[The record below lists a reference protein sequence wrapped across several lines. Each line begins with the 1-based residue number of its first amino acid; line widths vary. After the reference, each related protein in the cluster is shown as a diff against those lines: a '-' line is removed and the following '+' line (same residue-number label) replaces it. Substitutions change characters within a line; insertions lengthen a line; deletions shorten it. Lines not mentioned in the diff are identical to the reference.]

1 MKTMNAP
8 KETEDTA
15 DAAGKPA
22 AKEVPSLS
30 VLKLLAPY
38 LWPKERPS
46 FKLRIILAAILLVLA
61 KVSNVFAPLFF
72 KDAIDAL
79 ESQASLAVAAPLGVI
94 FAYGLVRVGAIF
106 FGELREAVFAAVAQG
121 AVRGV
126 GLSVFRHLHSLSLRF
141 HLERR
146 TGGLSRAIE
155 RGVKAIETLLR
166 FAVFSILPTLFEIAI
181 VLGILWNML
190 DWRFAAVTFVTIV
203 IYVTFTKYVTSWRL
217 GIRREMNEE
226 DSRAHSKAVDSLLNY
241 ETVKYF
247 GAERHEAA
255 RFDHALAAYEK
266 AAIKSSLSLSA
277 LNVGQA
283 VIISLGL
290 VLVMMMAAIGIR
302 NGTMTLGE
310 FVMVNAY
317 LIQLYQP
324 LNMFGFVYRE
334 IMQALIDMEKMFSLL
349 DVEAEV
355 PDKPNAP
362 SLAIDQGGIS
372 FKDVHFGYD
381 PRRPILK
388 GVSFDVPPG
397 RTVAIVGPSGAG
409 KSTITRLLYRF
420 YDVGSGSI
428 TIDGQDLR
436 DVAQNSVRA
445 AIGTVPQD
453 TVLFNDSILYN
464 ILYGRQGATEE
475 EAKEA
480 ARLARIADF
489 VETLPDGWNAEVG
502 ERGLKLSG
510 GEKQRVAIARTIL
523 KNPPILI
530 LDEATSALDTA
541 TEREIQTNLEELAV
555 GRTVIVIAHRLSTV
569 VNADE
574 ILVFQAGQIVE
585 RGCHRALL
593 AKGGVYADMWA
604 RQQEDRQTGADAA
617 GEAD

>member
-1 MKTMNAP
+1 MKTVTAP
-8 KETEDTA
+8 EKSADAGDETEI
-15 DAAGKPA
+15 
-22 AKEVPSLS
+22 KERPRLS
-30 VLKLLAPY
+30 VLRLLLPY
-38 LWPKERPS
+38 LWPKDRPS
-46 FKLRIILAAILLVLA
+46 FKLRIVLATICLVLA
-61 KVSNVFAPLFF
+61 KVSNVYAPLFF

-79 ESQASLAVAAPLGVI
+79 ENKPELAIAAPLGII
-94 FAYGLVRVGAIF
+94 FAYGLVRIGATL
-106 FGELREAVFAAVAQG
+106 FGEIREALFAAVAQG
-121 AVRGV
+121 AIRGV
-126 GLSVFRHLHSLSLRF
+126 GLDVFRHLHNLSLRF

-166 FAVFSILPTLFEIAI
+166 FAVFSVLPTIFEII
-181 VLGILWNML
+181 VVLAILWNML
-190 DWRFAAVTFVTIV
+190 DWRFAAVTAATII
-203 IYVTFTKYVTSWRL
+203 IYVTFTKYVTTWRL
-217 GIRREMNEE
+217 GIRRTMNEE
-226 DSRAHSKAVDSLLNY
+226 DSRAHSKAVDSLLNF

-247 GAERHEAA
+247 NAEKHEAR
-255 RFDHALAAYEK
+255 RFDQALGAYEK
-266 AAIKSSLSLSA
+266 AAVKSSISLSA

-283 VIISLGL
+283 TIISVGL
-290 VLVMMMAAIGIR
+290 VAVMMMAAVGIQ

-334 IMQALIDMEKMFSLL
+334 IMQALIDMEKMFGLL
-349 DVEAEV
+349 DVKPEV

-362 SLAIDQGGIS
+362 ELAVAEGAIA
-372 FKDVHFGYD
+372 FEDVHFAYD
-381 PRRPILK
+381 PRRPILQ
-388 GVSFDVPPG
+388 GVSFEVPAG
-397 RTVAIVGPSGAG
+397 KTVAVVGPSGAG
-409 KSTITRLLYRF
+409 KSTIGRLLYRF
-420 YDVGSGSI
+420 YDVQQGRI

-436 DVAQNSVRA
+436 DVDQTSVRA

-464 ILYGRQGATEE
+464 VLYGRQDASPA

-489 VETLPDGWNAEVG
+489 VEGLPDGWDAEVG

-541 TEREIQTNLEELAV
+541 TEREIQTNLEELAE
-555 GRTVIVIAHRLSTV
+555 GRTAIVIAHRLSTV

-574 ILVFQAGQIVE
+574 ILVFQGGKIVE
-585 RGCHRALL
+585 RGTHRMLMART
-593 AKGGVYADMWA
+593 GVYAEMWE
-604 RQQEDRQTGADAA
+604 RQQEDREEPEAA
-617 GEAD
+617 PA

>member
-1 MKTMNAP
+1 MKTTTAP
-8 KETEDTA
+8 EQSEEAVEKAKAA
-15 DAAGKPA
+15 DK
-22 AKEVPSLS
+22 PSLS
-30 VLKLLAPY
+30 VLRLLAPY
-38 LWPKERPS
+38 LWPKDRPA
-46 FKLRIILAAILLVLA
+46 FKLRIVLATICLVLA
-61 KVSNVFAPLFF
+61 KVSNVYAPLFF

-79 ESQASLAVAAPLGVI
+79 ENKPELAIAAPLGVI
-94 FAYGLVRVGAIF
+94 FAYGLVRIGATL
-106 FGELREAVFAAVAQG
+106 FGELREALFAAVAQG
-121 AVRGV
+121 AIRGV
-126 GLSVFRHLHSLSLRF
+126 GLSVFRHLHNLSLRF

-166 FAVFSILPTLFEIAI
+166 FAVFSVLPTIFEIII
-181 VLGILWNML
+181 VLAILWNML
-190 DWRFAAVTFVTIV
+190 DWRFAAVTAATIV
-203 IYVTFTKYVTSWRL
+203 IYVVFTKYVTTWRL
-217 GIRREMNEE
+217 GIRRKMNEE
-226 DSRAHSKAVDSLLNY
+226 DSRAHSKAVDSLLNF

-247 GAERHEAA
+247 NAEHHEAR
-255 RFDHALAAYEK
+255 RFDQALGAYEK
-266 AAIKSSLSLSA
+266 AAVKSSISLST

-283 VIISLGL
+283 VIISIGL
-290 VLVMMMAAIGIR
+290 VAVMAMAAIGIQK
-302 NGTMTLGE
+302 GTMTLGE

-349 DVEAEV
+349 DVKPEV

-362 SLAIDQGGIS
+362 PLAVGEGAIR
-372 FKDVHFGYD
+372 FEDVHFAYD
-381 PRRPILK
+381 PRRPILQ
-388 GVSFDVPPG
+388 GVSFDVPAG
-397 RTVAIVGPSGAG
+397 KTVAVVGPSGAG
-409 KSTITRLLYRF
+409 KSTIGRLLYRF
-420 YDVGSGSI
+420 YDVQQGRI

-436 DVAQNSVRA
+436 DVGQLSVRA

-464 ILYGRQGATEE
+464 VLYGRQDASPE

-489 VETLPDGWNAEVG
+489 VEGLPDGWDAEVG

-541 TEREIQTNLEELAV
+541 TEREIQTNLEELAE
-555 GRTVIVIAHRLSTV
+555 GRTAIVIAHRLSTV

-574 ILVFQAGQIVE
+574 ILVFQGGKIVE
-585 RGCHRALL
+585 RGKHRALM
-593 AKGGVYADMWA
+593 AEDGVYAEMWA
-604 RQQEDRQTGADAA
+604 RQQEDREEAEAVA
-617 GEAD
+617 G

>member
-1 MKTMNAP
+1 MTAP
-8 KETEDTA
+8 EKSAEAGDEAETKD
-15 DAAGKPA
+15 KPR
-22 AKEVPSLS
+22 LS
-30 VLKLLAPY
+30 VVRLLMPY
-38 LWPKERPS
+38 LWPKDRPS
-46 FKLRIILAAILLVLA
+46 FKLRIILATICLVLA
-61 KVSNVFAPLFF
+61 KVSNVYAPLFF

-79 ESQASLAVAAPLGVI
+79 ENKPELAIAAPLGII
-94 FAYGLVRVGAIF
+94 FAYGLVRIGATL
-106 FGELREAVFAAVAQG
+106 FGEIREALFAAVAQG
-121 AVRGV
+121 AIRGV
-126 GLSVFRHLHSLSLRF
+126 GLDVFRHLHNLSLRF

-166 FAVFSILPTLFEIAI
+166 FAVFSVLPTVFEII
-181 VLGILWNML
+181 VVLAILWNML
-190 DWRFAAVTFVTIV
+190 DWRFAAVTAATIV
-203 IYVTFTKYVTSWRL
+203 IYVTFTKYVTTWRL
-217 GIRREMNEE
+217 GIRRTMNEE
-226 DSRAHSKAVDSLLNY
+226 DSRAHSKAVDSLLNF

-247 GAERHEAA
+247 NAEKHEAG
-255 RFDHALAAYEK
+255 RFDQALGAYEK
-266 AAIKSSLSLSA
+266 AAVKSSLSLSA

-283 VIISLGL
+283 AIISIGL
-290 VLVMMMAAIGIR
+290 VAVMMMAAVGIQK
-302 NGTMTLGE
+302 GTMTLGE

-334 IMQALIDMEKMFSLL
+334 IMQALIDMEKMFGLL
-349 DVEAEV
+349 DVKPEV

-362 SLAIDQGGIS
+362 QLTVAEGAIA
-372 FKDVHFGYD
+372 FEDVHFAYD
-381 PRRPILK
+381 PRRPILQ
-388 GVSFDVPPG
+388 GVSFQVPAG
-397 RTVAIVGPSGAG
+397 KTVAVVGPSGAG
-409 KSTITRLLYRF
+409 KSTIGRLLYRF
-420 YDVGSGSI
+420 YDVQKGRI

-436 DVAQNSVRA
+436 DVDQTSVRA

-464 ILYGRQGATEE
+464 VLYGRQDASPE

-489 VETLPDGWNAEVG
+489 VEGLPDGWDAEVG

-541 TEREIQTNLEELAV
+541 TEREIQTNLEELAE
-555 GRTVIVIAHRLSTV
+555 GRTAIVIAHRLSTV

-574 ILVFQAGQIVE
+574 ILVFQGGKIVE
-585 RGCHRALL
+585 RGTHRVLMA
-593 AKGGVYADMWA
+593 ANGVYAEMWE
-604 RQQEDRQTGADAA
+604 RQQEDREEI
-617 GEAD
+617 EAVPA

>member
-1 MKTMNAP
+1 MKTVTAP
-8 KETEDTA
+8 EKSADAEDETET
-15 DAAGKPA
+15 
-22 AKEVPSLS
+22 KERPRLS
-30 VLKLLAPY
+30 VLRLLMPY
-38 LWPKERPS
+38 LWPKDRPS
-46 FKLRIILAAILLVLA
+46 FKLRIVLATICLVLA
-61 KVSNVFAPLFF
+61 KVSNVYAPLFF

-79 ESQASLAVAAPLGVI
+79 ENKPELAIAAPLGII
-94 FAYGLVRVGAIF
+94 FAYGLVRIGATL
-106 FGELREAVFAAVAQG
+106 FGEIREALFAAVAQG
-121 AVRGV
+121 AIRGV
-126 GLSVFRHLHSLSLRF
+126 GLDVFRHLHNLSLRF

-166 FAVFSILPTLFEIAI
+166 FAVFSVLPTIFEII
-181 VLGILWNML
+181 VVLAILWNML
-190 DWRFAAVTFVTIV
+190 DWRFAAVTAATII
-203 IYVTFTKYVTSWRL
+203 IYVTFTKYVTTWRL
-217 GIRREMNEE
+217 GIRRTMNEE
-226 DSRAHSKAVDSLLNY
+226 DSRAHSKAVDSLLNF

-247 GAERHEAA
+247 NAEKHEAR
-255 RFDHALAAYEK
+255 RFDQALGAYEK
-266 AAIKSSLSLSA
+266 AAVKSSISLSA

-283 VIISLGL
+283 TIISVGL
-290 VLVMMMAAIGIR
+290 VAVMMMAAVGIQ

-334 IMQALIDMEKMFSLL
+334 IMQALIDMEKMFGLL
-349 DVEAEV
+349 DVKPEV

-362 SLAIDQGGIS
+362 ELAVAEGAIA
-372 FKDVHFGYD
+372 FEDVHFAYD
-381 PRRPILK
+381 PRRPILQ
-388 GVSFDVPPG
+388 GVSFEVPAG
-397 RTVAIVGPSGAG
+397 KTVAVVGPSGAG
-409 KSTITRLLYRF
+409 KSTIGRLLYRF
-420 YDVGSGSI
+420 YDVQQGRI

-436 DVAQNSVRA
+436 DVDQTSVRA

-464 ILYGRQGATEE
+464 VLYGRQDASPA

-489 VETLPDGWNAEVG
+489 VEGLPDGWDAEVG

-541 TEREIQTNLEELAV
+541 TEREIQTNLEELAE
-555 GRTVIVIAHRLSTV
+555 GRTAIVIAHRLSTV

-574 ILVFQAGQIVE
+574 ILVFQGGKIVE
-585 RGCHRALL
+585 RGTHRMLMART
-593 AKGGVYADMWA
+593 GVYAEMWE
-604 RQQEDRQTGADAA
+604 RQQEDREEPEAA
-617 GEAD
+617 PA